1 MVYVADHDN
10 DHISVFTAHGVFIR
24 HFGHQGSGE
33 GEFNKPY
40 GITVDMLGN
49 LYVSD
54 SGNNRVVI
62 L

>member
-1 MVYVADHDN
+1 MVCLYDILV
-10 DHISVFTAHGVFIR
+10 IEEVERESLIL
-24 HFGHQGSGE
+24 
-33 GEFNKPY
+33 KPY

-54 SGNNRVVI
+54 TGNNRVVI